1 MPKGKGKGRGRPRK
15 VVPPLEND
23 CENNSH
29 TDQEGGHKRKLDEI
43 SNPHHEK
50 PTTEDKYLMNYSE
63 DDNDDDESGS
73 DDESNTTSKGK
84 KIMTSAIKDMGIAE
98 TRRNLAKSRKKWKMM
113 DPINLF
119 YPSDELEPGLSC
131 EKFNLMFVIGQHE
144 KRHNKGKQKKFDDDD
159 DEDYDDE
166 DEDEYE

>member
-1 MPKGKGKGRGRPRK
+1 MADISSDD
-15 VVPPLEND
+15 NNN
-23 CENNSH
+23 NNS
-29 TDQEGGHKRKLDEI
+29 
-43 SNPHHEK
+43 
-50 PTTEDKYLMNYSE
+50 
-63 DDNDDDESGS
+63 S
-73 DDESNTTSKGK
+73 DDEEDSSTAAKGK

-113 DPINLF
+113 DHMHLF

-159 DEDYDDE
+159 DDEYVDD
-166 DEDEYE
+166 DEYE